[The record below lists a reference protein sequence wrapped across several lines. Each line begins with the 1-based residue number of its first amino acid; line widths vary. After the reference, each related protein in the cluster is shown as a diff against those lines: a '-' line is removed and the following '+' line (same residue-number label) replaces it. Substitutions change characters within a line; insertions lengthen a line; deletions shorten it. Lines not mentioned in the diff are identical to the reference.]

1 MIVSS
6 NKVKILIKKKKIKSR
21 TIQHQ
26 EWERCITGSCNLV
39 TSHVRVC
46 ASVILE
52 GTSSADFGLF
62 LITLHPDFP
71 RQTPKVHFDLTWQ
84 QSDSTTRN

>member
-1 MIVSS
+1 MHKRKLQSIY
-6 NKVKILIKKKKIKSR
+6 I
-21 TIQHQ
+21 
-26 EWERCITGSCNLV
+26 SCAC
-39 TSHVRVC
+39 VC